1 MPRKNLISLHEAIV
15 LALINEPSR
24 IASFQQ
30 IADFIEKRNLYPERK
45 GNIPLA
51 TQVMLRSTK
60 AKGAY
65 QHLFEEKGAGYIRL
79 RNTIDPLV
87 IYNDLETLLEH
98 ERPFFNPDAK
108 QLNVVDTSFGTKQ
121 NIKINISPAD
131 IICICS
137 ANKSRIKKIYTK
149 QNNTAG
155 KVEVVCYQF
164 NNNRYNFEM
173 LCQHL
178 DSINHHLI
186 VVSKS
191 AIVNVGC
198 YKLNR
203 KKELTPVPSFT
214 RFKIPSPILIT
225 SKEHLE
231 NFKKVQ
237 GAYTKKI
244 LLQKVAIGYK
254 NDMDI

>member
-1 MPRKNLISLHEAIV
+1 MPRKNLLSLHEAIV
-15 LALINEPSR
+15 VALINQPGR

-65 QHLFEEKGAGYIRL
+65 RHLFEDIGAGFIRL
-79 RNTIDPLV
+79 RNNIGPMEIWKPLAA
-87 IYNDLETLLEH
+87 LLQH
-98 ERPFFNPDAK
+98 ERQFFNPDAK
-108 QLNVVDTSFGTKQ
+108 ELNVVDNSFGTKQ
-121 NIKINISPAD
+121 NKKIKISPAD

-137 ANKSRIKKIYTK
+137 VNKSRVKKIYTK
-149 QNNTAG
+149 QHNTTG
-155 KVEVVCYQF
+155 KEEVVCYQF
-164 NNNRYNFEM
+164 NSNLYNFET
-173 LCQHL
+173 LCQYL

-186 VVSKS
+186 MVSKS

-203 KKELTPVPSFT
+203 AKELTPVPSFT

-225 SKEHLE
+225 SQEHLD

-237 GAYTKKI
+237 DAYTRNI

-254 NDMDI
+254 NEMGI